1 MAIEMKKIK
10 KEVVKESTI
19 SEDYANGI
27 TNFRFLAKKHGKTFK
42 QIAFYLKK

>member
-1 MAIEMKKIK
+1 MAKK
-10 KEVVKESTI
+10 STV

-27 TNFRFLAKKHGKTFK
+27 TNLRVLAKKHNKSLK